1 MLVKKNYRKYYYHFL
16 TFFLQILNHL
26 GIVSGSALLDTPD
39 EKIVRT
45 FDVNV
50 LAHFWTLKAFLPD
63 MISQKNGHIVNVAS
77 LAGHAGQ
84 KKLVDY
90 CSSKFAAVGLDEALK
105 IELKVMGHDKYINT
119 TVVCPY
125 FISTGMF
132 DGVQSKVNYLIT

>member
-1 MLVKKNYRKYYYHFL
+1 
-16 TFFLQILNHL
+16 
-26 GIVSGSALLDTPD
+26 
-39 EKIVRT
+39 
-45 FDVNV
+45 
-50 LAHFWTLKAFLPD
+50 
-63 MISQKNGHIVNVAS
+63 MISLKNGHIVNIAS

-105 IELKVMGHDKYINT
+105 IELKVLGHDKYINS

-132 DGVQSKVNYLIT
+132 DGVQSKVIFSWNWFITVIHIKISNFCEIQE

>member
-1 MLVKKNYRKYYYHFL
+1 M
-16 TFFLQILNHL
+16 
-26 GIVSGSALLDTPD
+26 
-39 EKIVRT
+39 
-45 FDVNV
+45 
-50 LAHFWTLKAFLPD
+50 
-63 MISQKNGHIVNVAS
+63 
-77 LAGHAGQ
+77 AGHAGQ

-132 DGVQSKVNYLIT
+132 DGVQSKVNYLINYILQLVFFINDTVGLYYVPN

>member
-1 MLVKKNYRKYYYHFL
+1 M
-16 TFFLQILNHL
+16 NHL
-26 GIVSGSALLDTPD
+26 GIVSGSTLLETPD

-50 LAHFWTLKAFLPD
+50 LAHFWTLKAFLPE
-63 MISQKNGHIVNVAS
+63 MISMKNGHIVNIAS

-90 CSSKFAAVGLDEALK
+90 CSSKFAAVGLDEAFK
-105 IELKVMGHDKYINT
+105 IEMKVLGHDFINS

-132 DGVQSKVNYLIT
+132 DGVASKVRLCKTL